1 VSMSAARRLWS
12 APRPFRARVTP
23 ISPRLQAQ
31 QICLASAIRDQPS
44 AVGEERVLELL
55 AAVTGEAIEPARA
68 PSSHAAMLL
77 ARRAKA
83 LFADRGELVALS
95 ELAEL
100 LDVSPA
106 HLTDSFRRAEG
117 VPIVR
122 YQIELR
128 IARALRELP
137 HANDLAAL
145 ALALGFA
152 NHSHFSTSFRAHTG
166 LTPSQFR
173 AAARRGDR
181 IETIRKRAPVPPG

>member
-1 VSMSAARRLWS
+1 MPVATAEKVR
-12 APRPFRARVTP
+12 
-23 ISPRLQAQ
+23 
-31 QICLASAIRDQPS
+31 
-44 AVGEERVLELL
+44 
-55 AAVTGEAIEPARA
+55 
-68 PSSHAAMLL
+68 
-77 ARRAKA
+77 
-83 LFADRGELVALS
+83 ALS
-95 ELAEL
+95 SDLGSQRRLAEL